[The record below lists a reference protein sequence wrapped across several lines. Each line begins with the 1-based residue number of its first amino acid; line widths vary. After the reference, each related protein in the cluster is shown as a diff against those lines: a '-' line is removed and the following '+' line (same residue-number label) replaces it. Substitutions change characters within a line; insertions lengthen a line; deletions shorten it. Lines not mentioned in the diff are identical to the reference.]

1 MEIVHVPY
9 GKVTSHIKALLP
21 FLEKSEKWS
30 HGRANADDIL
40 RLVLTERLHLC
51 IIKDNDDVLGYFGL
65 EVKQYPQC
73 KMLVIQYCAMETGT
87 LEKVQDDMVR
97 TTEAIAK
104 QLGCIGI
111 EFIGRPG
118 WRNVVTSNG
127 YILQDVLY
135 QKMIGEPK

>member
-1 MEIVHVPY
+1 
-9 GKVTSHIKALLP
+9 
-21 FLEKSEKWS
+21 
-30 HGRANADDIL
+30 
-40 RLVLTERLHLC
+40 
-51 IIKDNDDVLGYFGL
+51 
-65 EVKQYPQC
+65 
-73 KMLVIQYCAMETGT
+73 METGT
-87 LEKVQDDMVR
+87 LEKVQDEMVR

-118 WRNVVTSNG
+118 WRNVVNSNG